1 MALGYQG
8 LNGNGNTLPEF
19 YNNVA
24 ELGAIISGAASASF
38 AGMKLLDVAVKSE
51 SWAQNSVS
59 IGAIFDSYGEG
70 NTASGV
76 PVMQLVM
83 FLVETFWTI
92 SSMSQVAEIALAP
105 FVVAYLMQTHYT
117 SLGNSV
123 NEEMNTVYLSWSF
136 LIAFGSFLGAWAL
149 SESANIMVGYYDVTG
164 SAEFQSYLKAKKGG
178 FDIGITRT
186 MFFGDLIHHM
196 AMLLSYGALAA
207 GVQAAAFGYVYFSI
221 TGQEIDLSI
230 LDL

>member
-1 MALGYQG
+1 MVPTLFMALGYQG
-8 LNGNGNTLPEF
+8 LNGNGKTVPEF

-24 ELGAIISGAASASF
+24 ELGAIISGAASATF
-38 AGMKLLDVAVKSE
+38 AGGKLLEVAVKNE

-59 IGAIFDSYGEG
+59 IGAVFDNWGEG
-70 NTASGV
+70 NTAGGV

-83 FLVETFWTI
+83 FMIESFWTI

-117 SLGNSV
+117 SLGSSV

-136 LIAFGSFLGAWAL
+136 LISFGSFLGAWAL
-149 SESANIMVGYYDVTG
+149 SESAELMVGYYDVTG
-164 SAEFQSYLKAKKGG
+164 SAEFQSYLKSKKGN

-186 MFFGDLIHHM
+186 MFFGDLVHHM
-196 AMLLSYGALAA
+196 LMLLSYGILAI
-207 GVQAAAFGYVYFSI
+207 GVQSASFSYVYFSI
-221 TGQEIDLSI
+221 TGQ
-230 LDL
+230 